1 LFNNITG
8 NSKMSRPSSN
18 PSELQPPENITPSKG
33 TISSVLAVGI
43 PITILFVGLFS
54 GTFNP

>member
-1 LFNNITG
+1 
-8 NSKMSRPSSN
+8 MSSPSSG

-33 TISSVLAVGI
+33 TIFSVLAVGI